1 MEPSKC
7 PKCDA
12 VLDPPGESGG
22 RPRRWCSTG
31 CQRSGE
37 AQMRRLNLDLKHLE
51 GRRTWCQLV
60 GEDTTQLDAVIAE
73 RQAEYDRL
81 AGVPER
87 SHA

>member
-1 MEPSKC
+1 
-7 PKCDA
+7 
-12 VLDPPGESGG
+12 
-22 RPRRWCSTG
+22 
-31 CQRSGE
+31 
-37 AQMRRLNLDLKHLE
+37 MRRLNLDLKHLE